1 MTKEKDLKYIQE
13 FSKINITQI
22 CKDLGV
28 SRSNVMTGRSSSDTT
43 KAVKEEIQR
52 RLATLNE

>member
-1 MTKEKDLKYIQE
+1 MKEKDLEYIQS

-28 SRSNVMTGRSSSDTT
+28 SRANVMTGRSSAEIT
-43 KAVKEEIQR
+43 KMVKEEIQR

>member
-1 MTKEKDLKYIQE
+1 MKQKDLEYIQN

-28 SRSNVMTGRSSSDTT
+28 SRSNVMTGRSSAEIT
-43 KAVKEEIQR
+43 KMVKEEIEK
-52 RLATLNE
+52 RLATLK

>member
-1 MTKEKDLKYIQE
+1 MKEKDLTYIQN

-28 SRSNVMTGRSSSDTT
+28 SRSNVMTGRSSAETT
-43 KAVKEEIQR
+43 KLVRKEIEK